1 MNVRLKPIMFV
12 GTCSDAGKSVINAA
26 FCRIFKQDGYH
37 PAPFKAQNMSLNSYS
52 TPEGGE
58 MGRAQVV
65 QAEACGIAPHT
76 DMNPVLLKP
85 TNDKSSQVV
94 LNGRPVGNMSAQDYF
109 GMQNQKEVLFKEAI
123 EAFHR
128 LESRYSPIVLEGAG
142 SISELNLRDRDITNM
157 RMAEQAGA
165 ATFLVA
171 DIDRGGVFG
180 SVYGTIALLKPE
192 ERVLMKGIIINKFRG
207 DASLFDDGRKI
218 IEDLTGVPVV
228 GVIPWFRDIKIE
240 EEDSVALDMKHNT
253 YRDGKINVAIILLK
267 RMSNFTDFD
276 VLDMDPRFNAYYTNN
291 IDEIEKADII
301 LLPGSKNTLSDLQ
314 SLRACGI
321 ADAIIRAHKNG
332 KKLSASVEGINDGST
347 PRGPESHRRKPARRS
362 RTGPA
367 TAMYDHRTGK
377 ITRQSTFAFLP
388 GLCKDGSCKSGSRTI
403 SYGCRGYEIHMGR
416 TTLLGDAP
424 ENPVAVLNDGRTDGY
439 YLDNT
444 CWGSYMHGILDNPE
458 VLDNLAEGF
467 DKETTDHPFDYA
479 AFKEE
484 QYDKL
489 ANLVR
494 KHVDMDY
501 IYRQLV

>member
-94 LNGRPVGNMSAQDYF
+94 LNGRPVGNMSARDYF
-109 GMQNQKEVLFKEAI
+109 GMQNRKEELFEEAV

-157 RMAEQAGA
+157 RMAERAGA

-192 ERVLMKGIIINKFRG
+192 ERALMKGIIINKFRG

-240 EEDSVALDMKHNT
+240 EEDSVALDMKRNT

-267 RMSNFTDFD
+267 RMSNFTDFARVGHGPPFQCLLYEQHRRD
-276 VLDMDPRFNAYYTNN
+276 RKGGYHPAPRLQKYPFRSSKPAGERYSRNDYPCPQKR
-291 IDEIEKADII
+291 EKGHRH
-301 LLPGSKNTLSDLQ
+301 LWRVSD
-314 SLRACGI
+314 
-321 ADAIIRAHKNG
+321 
-332 KKLSASVEGINDGST
+332 DGST
-347 PRGPESHRRKPARRS
+347 PRRSGSDRGKPACRS
-362 RTGPA
+362 RTGSA
-367 TAMYDHRTGK
+367 TAMHDHRTGK
-377 ITRQSTFAFLP
+377 NNSSKYFRLSTWAMQGRFL
-388 GLCKDGSCKSGSRTI
+388 
-403 SYGCRGYEIHMGR
+403 
-416 TTLLGDAP
+416 
-424 ENPVAVLNDGRTDGY
+424 
-439 YLDNT
+439 
-444 CWGSYMHGILDNPE
+444 
-458 VLDNLAEGF
+458 
-467 DKETTDHPFDYA
+467 
-479 AFKEE
+479 
-484 QYDKL
+484 
-489 ANLVR
+489 
-494 KHVDMDY
+494 
-501 IYRQLV
+501 